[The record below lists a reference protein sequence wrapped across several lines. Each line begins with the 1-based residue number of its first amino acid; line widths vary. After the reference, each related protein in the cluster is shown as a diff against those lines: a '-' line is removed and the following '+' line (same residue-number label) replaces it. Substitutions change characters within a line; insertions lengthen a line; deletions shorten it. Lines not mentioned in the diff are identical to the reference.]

1 MNTQENTWYPVA
13 RADDLP
19 MRHVFQG
26 QLQGIELALWRADDG
41 RVNAW
46 ENRCP
51 HRSVR
56 FTLGVNTG
64 EKLRCQY
71 HGWQYQS
78 GDGRCTFIP
87 ATSGTAPPPSLCAQ
101 TFAVTEANGYV
112 WVSLAAEAAGL
123 VGAAFVPEF
132 EPLRLA
138 LRSLTFNASL
148 DAVAAELVRYADYD
162 EDGVPGSSALLRN
175 GAEINLTWKTLSGRR
190 QVRFWLQP
198 ADEMKTIVHG
208 SADFTEVDES
218 KVRHS
223 CNRLLTTLRRK
234 VENRE
239 APVPRH
245 ALAKT
250 ASTPRVIPIFQ
261 RTAKNIAID
270 SSALIR
276 TTVAARWNTAEDIA
290 AFKLALPVGERIEFD
305 AGAHLD
311 VHTPNGLVRQYS
323 LVNAPGER
331 DYLVIGV
338 KLEPDSRGGS
348 RSLHASLQVG
358 DNLTVS
364 APKNHFALV
373 PNEGGVL
380 IAGGIGI
387 TPILAMG
394 AALQHADLPYS
405 FHYFVRGKE
414 HVAFA
419 DRLAEL
425 DGLQLYT
432 GLAMEKMAGAVD
444 SALIAAGEKHHVYAC
459 GPRPLIDLVRERALA
474 HGIAETR
481 VHFELFANEVSH
493 EGDKPFRV
501 RLQTS
506 GAEFVVPAGVS
517 LSDALKVHGVS
528 IETSCEQGVCG
539 TCRTGV
545 VDGEPEHRDVY
556 LNENEKQSCR
566 CLMPCVSRSRSELLV
581 LDL

>member
-13 RADDLP
+13 RTDDLH

-26 QLQGIELALWRADDG
+26 QLHGVELALWRTDDG

-64 EKLRCQY
+64 KKLRCQY

-87 ATSGTAPPPSLCAQ
+87 ATSQTAPPPSLCAQ
-101 TFAVTEANGYV
+101 TFAATEANGYV
-112 WVSLAAEAAGL
+112 WVSLEAKGTNSCA
-123 VGAAFVPEF
+123 VAFSPEF
-132 EPLRLA
+132 TPLPLA
-138 LRSLTFNASL
+138 LRSLTFNAGL
-148 DAVAAELVRYADYD
+148 DVVAAELARYADYD
-162 EDGVPGSSALLRN
+162 EDAVPGSSALLQNR
-175 GAEINLTWKTLSGRR
+175 AEIDLAWQTGSGGRE
-190 QVRFWLQP
+190 VRFWLQP
-198 ADEMKTIVHG
+198 ANEAKTIVHG
-208 SADFTEVDES
+208 SANLVGMDE
-218 KVRHS
+218 RETLRWH
-223 CNRLLTTLRRK
+223 NRLLTTLRRH

-239 APVPRH
+239 SSAGHPP
-245 ALAKT
+245 LAEAVAKLHLIPIVQSASRNT
-250 ASTPRVIPIFQ
+250 ASSG
-261 RTAKNIAID
+261 RT
-270 SSALIR
+270 LIR
-276 TTVAARWNTAEDIA
+276 TTVAARWNTAEDIV
-290 AFKLALPVGERIEFD
+290 AFKLALLDGERVDFD

-331 DYLVIGV
+331 DHLVIGV
-338 KLEPDSRGGS
+338 KLEPASRGGS
-348 RSLHASLQVG
+348 RSLHESLQVG
-358 DNLTVS
+358 DSLTVA
-364 APKNHFALV
+364 APKNHFPLV
-373 PNEGGVL
+373 PDEGGVL

-394 AALQHADLPYS
+394 ASLQHAGLSYAL
-405 FHYFVRGKE
+405 HYFARSKE
-414 HVAFA
+414 HVAFK

-425 DGLQLYT
+425 DGLQLHT
-432 GLAMEKMAGAVD
+432 GLTVDATRDAVD
-444 SALIAAGEKHHVYAC
+444 AAFIAAGSEHHVYVC
-459 GPRPLIDLVRERALA
+459 GPRPLIDLVRERAA
-474 HGIAETR
+474 VNGIADAR

-493 EGDKPFRV
+493 DADKPFRV

-517 LSDALKVHGVS
+517 LSDTLKAHGIVLD
-528 IETSCEQGVCG
+528 TSCEQGVCG

-556 LNENEKQSCR
+556 LNEDEKQSQR

>member
-1 MNTQENTWYPVA
+1 MNMQKYAWYPVA

-26 QLQGIELALWRADDG
+26 QLHGVELALWRSDDG
-41 RVNAW
+41 HVNAW

-87 ATSGTAPPPSLCAQ
+87 ATSMATPPPSLCAR
-101 TFAVTEANGYV
+101 TFAATEVNGYV
-112 WVSLAAEAAGL
+112 WVSLSAEAKGSAEM
-123 VGAAFVPEF
+123 AFLPAL
-132 EPLRLA
+132 EPLPLT

-148 DAVAAELVRYADYD
+148 EAVASVLEYYADSD
-162 EDGVPGSSALLRN
+162 DGAITGTSALQRN
-175 GAEINLTWKTLSGRR
+175 GAEIELSWQTRSGDR

-198 ADEMKTIVHG
+198 ADEFKTIVHG
-208 SADFTEVDES
+208 SVNPAGMDE
-218 KVRHS
+218 RAALRWH
-223 CNRLLTTLRRK
+223 NLLLTALRRR
-234 VENRE
+234 VEGHESPADRPPLAE
-239 APVPRH
+239 PAARPRLIPVVQS
-245 ALAKT
+245 
-250 ASTPRVIPIFQ
+250 ASRNAASGSQT
-261 RTAKNIAID
+261 
-270 SSALIR
+270 LIR
-276 TTVAARWNTAEDIA
+276 TIVAARWNTAADIV
-290 AFKLALPVGERIEFD
+290 AFKLALPEGEHLDFD
-305 AGAHLD
+305 PGAHLD

-331 DYLVIGV
+331 DHLLIGV
-338 KLEPDSRGGS
+338 KLEPASRGGS
-348 RSLHASLQVG
+348 RSLHESLQVG
-358 DNLTVS
+358 DSLTVS
-364 APKNHFALV
+364 KPKNHFSLV
-373 PNEGGVL
+373 PDVGGVL

-394 AALQHADLPYS
+394 TALQHAGLPYAL
-405 FHYFVRGKE
+405 HYFTRSNE
-414 HVAFA
+414 HVAFT
-419 DRLAEL
+419 DRLA
-425 DGLQLYT
+425 GLNGLKLYT
-432 GLAMEKMAGAVD
+432 GLAVDATRDAVD
-444 SALIAAGEKHHVYAC
+444 RALREAGPDSHVYVC
-459 GPRPLIDLVRERALA
+459 GPRPLIDLVCERASSN
-474 HGIAETR
+474 GIASTN

-493 EGDKPFRV
+493 DTDQPFRV

-506 GAEFVVPAGVS
+506 GIEFVVPAGVS
-517 LSDALKVHGVS
+517 LADALKVHGVAVD
-528 IETSCEQGVCG
+528 TSCEQGVCG

-556 LNENEKQSCR
+556 LNEGEKQSRR